1 MRVIIPGKPIAKKRP
16 RFFSKGKF
24 KGTYNPQR
32 TEEGKFLSLC
42 HEQITWQP
50 VDVAIGVFMIFRL
63 PRPKSHYGTGKN
75 AWRLKDSAPQYHTQR
90 PDIDNLEK
98 FVADCLNGVAWV
110 DDCQLVKC
118 VTQKEWTDGPGET
131 EIEIFEYS

>member
-1 MRVIIPGKPIAKKRP
+1 MKVIIPGKPIAKARP
-16 RFFSKGKF
+16 RFFRRGKF
-24 KGTYNPQR
+24 VGTYNGQQ
-32 TEEGKFLSLC
+32 TEEGKFLALC

-50 VDVAIGVFMIFRL
+50 VSLAIGVFMIFRF

-75 AWRLKDSAPQYHTQR
+75 AEKLKATAPMYHTQR

-110 DDCQLVKC
+110 DDCQVVKC
-118 VTQKEWTDGPGET
+118 VTHKEWTDGMGET
-131 EIEIFEYS
+131 EIEIFEYF

>member
-1 MRVIIPGKPIAKKRP
+1 MKVIIPGKP
-16 RFFSKGKF
+16 
-24 KGTYNPQR
+24 NQ

-50 VDVAIGVFMIFRL
+50 VGVAIGVFMVFRL

-75 AWRLKDSAPQYHTQR
+75 AGKLKDSAPQYHTQR
-90 PDIDNLEK
+90 PNIDNLEK
-98 FVADCLNGVAWV
+98 FVADYMTGVAWV
-110 DDCQLVKC
+110 DDCQIVKC

-131 EIEIFEYS
+131 EIEIFEYF